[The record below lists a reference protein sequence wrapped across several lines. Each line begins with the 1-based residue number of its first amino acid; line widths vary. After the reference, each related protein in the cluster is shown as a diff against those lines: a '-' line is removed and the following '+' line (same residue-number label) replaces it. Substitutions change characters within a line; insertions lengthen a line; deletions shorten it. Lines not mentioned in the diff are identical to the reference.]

1 MSWAGSERCLSLIL
15 ELFPDAD
22 LIVGLLAPELR
33 DLNVVTQ
40 RAAESW
46 LARIPTA
53 RTNYQWLLPLEAIAF
68 RSIDTRPYDLV
79 ISSSHA
85 LAKAVRPGARGVHLS
100 YCYSPPRYIWDQ
112 HDVYMAR
119 TNWKRRA
126 AMAMG
131 RRFLQVLDRSCARG
145 VTHFSGISQ
154 YVAQRIHRV
163 YGRGAR
169 VIYPP
174 VERKGTDT
182 APRKPA
188 REDFLLSLGRLVPYK
203 RIDVIV
209 RAAER
214 HGVRTLIA
222 GEGRDSSRLEKI
234 AGKNVEFLGSV
245 SESEAGHLL
254 DRCRAFVFCAED
266 DFGIAPLEANAHG
279 APVVALAAGATLETM
294 REGETAMLFPE
305 ASEEALSTAVGRA
318 LTREW
323 DDALLR
329 ANAARFSP
337 ARFRAEFA
345 AATIDALSG
354 KQW

>member
-222 GEGRDSSRLEKI
+222 GEGPDRSRLEKI
-234 AGKNVEFLGSV
+234 AGILGSV

-294 REGETAMLFPE
+294 REGETAMLFPG

>member
-40 RAAESW
+40 RATESW

-68 RSIDTRPYDLV
+68 RSIDTRRYDLV

-85 LAKAVRPGARGVHLS
+85 LAKAVRAGARGVHFS

-112 HDVYMAR
+112 YDVYMAR

-131 RRFLQVLDRSCARG
+131 RRLLQVLDRSCARG

-174 VERKGTDT
+174 VQRKGTDAVPT
-182 APRKPA
+182 KAP
-188 REDFLLSLGRLVPYK
+188 REDFLVSLGRLVPYK
-203 RIDVIV
+203 RLDVIV

-214 HGVRTLIA
+214 HGVRTVIA
-222 GEGRDSSRLEKI
+222 GDGPDRSRLEKI
-234 AGKNVEFLGSV
+234 AGKNVEFLGPV
-245 SESEAGHLL
+245 SESEAGRLL

-279 APVVALAAGATLETM
+279 APVIALGAGAILETM
-294 REGETAMLFPE
+294 HDGETAILFHE
-305 ASEEALSTAVGRA
+305 ASADAFSAAVGRA
-318 LTREW
+318 LTHEW

-329 ANAARFSP
+329 SNAARFSP

-345 AATIDALSG
+345 AAALDALNG
-354 KQW
+354 KHW

>member
-15 ELFPDAD
+15 DLFPNAD
-22 LIVGLLAPELR
+22 LIVGLLTPRLR
-33 DLNVVTQ
+33 DLNAVTR
-40 RAAESW
+40 RARESW

-53 RTNYQWLLPLEAIAF
+53 RANYQWLLPLEAIAF
-68 RSIDTRPYDLV
+68 GSIDTRPYDLV

-85 LAKAVRPGARGVHLS
+85 LAKAVRPGARGIHFS

-119 TNWKRRA
+119 TDWKRRA
-126 AMAMG
+126 AMGLG
-131 RRFLQVLDRSCARG
+131 RRLLQVLDRTCARR
-145 VTHFSGISQ
+145 VTHFTGISH
-154 YVAQRIHRV
+154 YVAQRIHRA

-174 VERKGTDT
+174 VEHKGTNAVPENT
-182 APRKPA
+182 H

-209 RAAER
+209 RAAEK

-222 GEGRDSSRLEKI
+222 GDGPDRERLKKI
-234 AGKNVEFLGSV
+234 AGKNVEFLGPV
-245 SESEAGHLL
+245 SESEAGYLM
-254 DRCRAFVFCAED
+254 DRCRAFVFCAEE

-279 APVVALAAGATLETM
+279 APVVALGAGAILETM
-294 REGETAMLFPE
+294 QDGETAVLFAE
-305 ASEEALSTAVGRA
+305 VSEDALSAAVGRA
-318 LTREW
+318 LMHEW
-323 DDALLR
+323 DEALLR
-329 ANAARFSP
+329 SNAARFSP
-337 ARFRAEFA
+337 ARFRAEFT

>member
-40 RAAESW
+40 RATESW

-68 RSIDTRPYDLV
+68 RSIDTRRYDLV

-85 LAKAVRPGARGVHLS
+85 LAKAVRAGARGVHFS

-119 TNWKRRA
+119 ANWKRRV

-131 RRFLQVLDRSCARG
+131 RRFLQAVDRWCARG

-154 YVAQRIHRV
+154 YVAQRIERA
-163 YGRGAR
+163 YGRKAR

-182 APRKPA
+182 VPRKTP

-203 RIDVIV
+203 RIDLIV
-209 RAAER
+209 RAADR
-214 HGVRTLIA
+214 HGVRTVIA
-222 GEGRDSSRLEKI
+222 GDGPDRSRLEKI
-234 AGKNVEFLGSV
+234 AGKNVEFIGRV
-245 SESEAGHLL
+245 SESEAGQLL
-254 DRCRAFVFCAED
+254 DRCRAFVFSAED

-279 APVVALAAGATLETM
+279 APVVALGAGAILETM
-294 REGETAMLFPE
+294 SDGETAILFHE
-305 ASEEALSTAVGRA
+305 ASENALSAAVGRA
-318 LTREW
+318 LRHEW
-323 DDALLR
+323 DEALLR
-329 ANAARFSP
+329 SNAARFSP

-345 AATIDALSG
+345 AATLDALNG
-354 KQW
+354 KRW